1 MYYMIIFFSFIFCSI
16 TRLPVR
22 SRRLHKNVSIDNEL
36 SPKHV
41 IEKREMYYADLSSN
55 DDTDVLNDDKRNNN
69 ELLK

>member
-1 MYYMIIFFSFIFCSI
+1 M
-16 TRLPVR
+16 PVR
-22 SRRLHKNVSIDNEL
+22 SRRFHKTAAIESEL

-41 IEKREMYYADLSSN
+41 IEKRELYYADLSSN